1 MKFNL
6 NDFIELDTKELLGV
20 NGGGGCS
27 GTSSLSGGK
36 SNGNQGSKK
45 TGGSLSGS
53 GDKPARN
60 SGSPSTGGSSGGG
73 GCSSTSS
80 LIGGKPDSGKQE
92 SPKTGG
98 SASENDG
105 EKVYPVKYGPRNGWW
120 GVTEWSDGS
129 FINEKG
135 ERVYPEKNKSNGSSS
150 HSGGG
155 YCSGASDGKTLY
167 KNPYYSNP
175 DNGNKSEA
183 EQNGVGAS
191 GGGSSSSGSSNT
203 QAEETGAESGSS
215 DTPDVAAESV
225 SGKFGQITDGSYA
238 DKLTMQYYKNNKEH
252 MFHPGAKDDAM
263 NGKYKGKDG
272 KEHECTFSKVG
283 CKEVASAKIASE
295 MVGDDVPLVT
305 VNNIFDANK
314 DGDLSSDEIA
324 AGIDKLLDIKY
335 GDVYDVDGK
344 DITDKINLEKLN
356 EISGS
361 TDGSVTYVLGFAP
374 SCHDGH
380 WVVLEGYSKDSNG
393 VVSFNYDG
401 TSDNDKGRSFVL
413 GTAHQDSS
421 KEIWGIT
428 RIQTFTV
435 RRR

>member
-45 TGGSLSGS
+45 TGGSSSGS

-73 GCSSTSS
+73 GCNSTSS

-167 KNPYYSNP
+167 KNPYYYNP

-238 DKLTMQYYKNNKEH
+238 DKLTMQYYKNNKEY
-252 MFHPGAKDDAM
+252 MFHHGAKDDAM
-263 NGKYKGKDG
+263 NGGYL
-272 KEHECTFSKVG
+272 FSKAG
-283 CKEVASAKIASE
+283 CLMTAVAKVASEKTGEDIPLVEINKKFDKNLDGLLSFYE
-295 MVGDDVPLVT
+295 IQDGFNELLGDDY
-305 VNNIFDANK
+305 NIKADFWEDKLSK
-314 DGDLSSDEIA
+314 DKFIA
-324 AGIDKLLDIKY
+324 AA
-335 GDVYDVDGK
+335 
-344 DITDKINLEKLN
+344 N
-356 EISGS
+356 EE
-361 TDGSVTYVLGFAP
+361 DTYVLARAYGDY
-374 SCHDGH
+374 DGDGTKEHH
-380 WVVLEGYSKDSNG
+380 WIVLEGFSTDDKG
-393 VVSFNYDG
+393 RMVFTYDG
-401 TSDNDKGRSFVL
+401 TSDNDVGRTYIY
-413 GTAHQDSS
+413 GGEPSS
-421 KEIWGIT
+421 KKEFVIDKIETFRIT
-428 RIQTFTV
+428 RK
-435 RRR
+435 